1 MSNCGQ
7 LWRFTKELK
16 PILLMVIVQ
25 ISFALVNILYKLAAD
40 DGMNLRILVAY
51 RFIFASAF
59 IVPLAFF
66 VERKSRPKLTWT
78 VLGQAF
84 LCGLLGGSLV
94 QNLFLE
100 SIVLTSATT
109 ATALAN
115 LVPGV
120 TFVLGAL
127 FRVEKTSLNTLPGK
141 AKIFGTILGIA
152 GAMVLTF
159 VKGIEIK
166 MWSVHTHILN
176 HPAHESTHSTRES
189 LIGASLAI
197 VGCFSYA
204 SWLIVQS
211 KMSMR
216 YPCYYSSTALMCLM
230 GAIQSFVFAVISV
243 RDWNQWKLGW
253 NVRLVAVTFIGI
265 VASGMMLT
273 LIAWC
278 VRLRGPL
285 FVSMFNP
292 LMVIIVA
299 LIGSIFLAEK
309 LYIGSVI
316 GGLLIMLGLYG
327 VVWGKGKEIKKMIA
341 LTPGPE
347 LIPRLDTIE
356 IVTSS
361 VSDEG
366 GVQSKSKVRPE
377 TSEEVIQK

>member
-1 MSNCGQ
+1 MLNCGK
-7 LWRFTKELK
+7 LWHFINGLK
-16 PILLMVIVQ
+16 PVLLMVIVQ
-25 ISFALVNILYKLAAD
+25 ISFALVNLLYKVAAN
-40 DGMNLRILVAY
+40 DGMNLRILIAY

-66 VERKSRPKLTWT
+66 VERKSRPRLTWT

-94 QNLFLE
+94 QNLYLE
-100 SIVLTSATT
+100 SIVLTSATF
-109 ATALAN
+109 ASALAN

-120 TFVLGAL
+120 TFILGVL
-127 FRVEKTSLNTLPGK
+127 FRMEKTSLKTLPGK
-141 AKIFGTILGIA
+141 AKTFGTILGIA

-166 MWSVHTHILN
+166 MWSVHTHILKN
-176 HPAHESTHSTRES
+176 PTHQITHSTREN

-204 SWLIVQS
+204 SWLIVQT
-211 KMSMR
+211 KMSAR

-230 GAIQSFVFAVISV
+230 GAIQSFVFAVILE

-253 NVRLVAVTFIGI
+253 NVRLVAVTFTGI

-285 FVSMFNP
+285 FVSVFNP

-299 LIGSIFLAEK
+299 LIGSIFLDEK

-327 VVWGKGKEIKKMIA
+327 VVWGKGKEMKKMIVLA
-341 LTPGPE
+341 PGPE
-347 LIPRLDTIE
+347 LIPRMDTVE

-366 GVQSKSKVRPE
+366 GAQNKSKVRPE
-377 TSEEVIQK
+377 TGEEVIEK

>member
-1 MSNCGQ
+1 MLNCGK
-7 LWRFTKELK
+7 LWHFINGLK
-16 PILLMVIVQ
+16 PVLLMVIVQ
-25 ISFALVNILYKLAAD
+25 ISFALVNLLYKVAAN
-40 DGMNLRILVAY
+40 DGMNLRILIAY

-66 VERKSRPKLTWT
+66 VERKSRPRLTWT

-84 LCGLLGGSLV
+84 LCGLLGM
-94 QNLFLE
+94 
-100 SIVLTSATT
+100 
-109 ATALAN
+109 
-115 LVPGV
+115 
-120 TFVLGAL
+120 
-127 FRVEKTSLNTLPGK
+127 EKTSLKTLPGK
-141 AKIFGTILGIA
+141 AKTFGTILGIA

-166 MWSVHTHILN
+166 MWSVHTHILKN
-176 HPAHESTHSTRES
+176 PTHQITHSTREN

-204 SWLIVQS
+204 SWLIVQT
-211 KMSMR
+211 KMSAR

-230 GAIQSFVFAVISV
+230 GAIQSFVFAVILE

-253 NVRLVAVTFIGI
+253 NVRLVAVTFTGI

-285 FVSMFNP
+285 FVSVFNP

-299 LIGSIFLAEK
+299 LIGSIFLDEK

-327 VVWGKGKEIKKMIA
+327 VVWGKGKEMKKMIVLA
-341 LTPGPE
+341 PGPE
-347 LIPRLDTIE
+347 LIPRMDTVE

-366 GVQSKSKVRPE
+366 GAQNKSKVRPE
-377 TSEEVIQK
+377 TGEEVIEK